1 MPILN
6 VSHVHRTLCVHSQCS
21 RSSSRRCACCS
32 VSMSSST
39 SMSVSVSV
47 SWHNGQLVSTICKM
61 LHLHLLCWALRTFLF
76 LQRAI
81 DLPFTLH
88 RLMAAQ
94 TKVIRRQSRET
105 VQIYR
110 ERKREQ
116 QVSVFC
122 SQQCPT
128 TTYPQQFKQPRQ
140 CLLLTLR

>member
-1 MPILN
+1 
-6 VSHVHRTLCVHSQCS
+6 
-21 RSSSRRCACCS
+21 
-32 VSMSSST
+32 
-39 SMSVSVSV
+39 MSVTSIGHFACIHSAAGAAAEDVPAAPCPCPRPRPCPCPGITV
-47 SWHNGQLVSTICKM
+47 SWLVCKM
-61 LHLHLLCWALRTFLF
+61 LHLHLLCRALRTFHF

-105 VQIYR
+105 VQIDR

-128 TTYPQQFKQPRQ
+128 TTYPQQLKQPRQ